1 MNTEYSCDFENNK
14 CICKSPYTGEKCME
28 CIDGYFMNN
37 GKCISLNNC
46 NKNFC
51 NGNGNCVK
59 DNFNGNN
66 NIKCQCKANFIGNKC
81 DKCFNNK
88 RIYPNCDDLNEG
100 NYKKFYNLILIYKFK
115 KIKFF

>member
-1 MNTEYSCDFENNK
+1 MK
-14 CICKSPYTGEKCME
+14 
-28 CIDGYFMNN
+28 NN

-88 RIYPNCDDLNEG
+88 RIYPNCDDLNEVVIPDTVTEIG
-100 NYKKFYNLILIYKFK
+100 AFAFDGFYFFFVAVSSEYLPVFLHYNYLLHILLLNLKN
-115 KIKFF
+115 